1 MSVCD
6 LIDSR
11 TLWILEMTLWAP
23 AGEPSVVAALDSRG
37 HCGLCIMGTG
47 EREPLA
53 PCPIKVPLASNS
65 GVSAPGL
72 WQVPRPGSTLRA
84 VAARDAAE
92 SLDART
98 GVSPEAPSIVV
109 FAPTLDARKQQRSL
123 AHLRSAVLE
132 SRFENTLVTASHS
145 TLAYM

>member
-1 MSVCD
+1 
-6 LIDSR
+6 
-11 TLWILEMTLWAP
+11 
-23 AGEPSVVAALDSRG
+23 
-37 HCGLCIMGTG
+37 MGTG

-72 WQVPRPGSTLRA
+72 WQVPRRGSTLRA

-109 FAPTLDARKQQRSL
+109 LAPTLSARKQQRSL
-123 AHLRSAVLE
+123 AHLRSVLDCCQTE
-132 SRFENTLVTASHS
+132 SWFESTSLLVTPCRS
-145 TLAYM
+145 TKALLVAKPGTVPDNDR